1 MIMLKMQKRK
11 LPRKFY
17 KIKIKETSKLIE
29 NNDTNIK
36 AKNMNESFKE
46 CNIYTLAYIPIFPYY
61 SYLQTFP
68 VNKIYL

>member
-1 MIMLKMQKRK
+1 MIMVKMQKRK

-36 AKNMNESFKE
+36 AKNMNESFKK

-61 SYLQTFP
+61 SYSILANFP
-68 VNKIYL
+68 SQ